1 MAPNVLLFL
10 VFQDIHP
17 NTSLFRQIILI
28 IHILSLCFQ
37 PYSGRAFS
45 GLLTDKD
52 WGGEEAS
59 PVRPHSKSVITCPT
73 MRKIQFP

>member
-17 NTSLFRQIILI
+17 NTSLFRQIIF
-28 IHILSLCFQ
+28 HILSLCFQ
-37 PYSGRAFS
+37 PYSGRAFL

-52 WGGEEAS
+52 WGG
-59 PVRPHSKSVITCPT
+59 
-73 MRKIQFP
+73 

>member
-52 WGGEEAS
+52 WGG
-59 PVRPHSKSVITCPT
+59 
-73 MRKIQFP
+73 